1 MQRCRWRQRHMAS
14 QQQLCGFFH
23 ADRLEAALMILEWLR
38 SPQQMEQAAMAARSR
53 FLSRFQSQEAA
64 IRLAEFITSVGAQ
77 P

>member
-1 MQRCRWRQRHMAS
+1 MPPDIGMVT
-14 QQQLCGFFH
+14 L
-23 ADRLEAALMILEWLR
+23 AA
-38 SPQQMEQAAMAARSR
+38 ANGASR